1 MIDADLERRLE
12 RLRLTQ
18 VGLSG
23 STCPASGSSIDTARA
38 WRELQLLRDRRGRSR
53 RGWLVVVAAAAAA
66 AVAVAVPALAYVGPH
81 SKGPTLPGTRSHS
94 PSPAPSPRSY
104 PSAVVARI
112 KLGGVSTVVQDGTRA
127 WAVRGGRPTRSGHF
141 TTQLVGID
149 LRTNT
154 IALRKTVGP
163 FQSAV
168 AAGGGR
174 VWLTTAA
181 GEAKGQIERLDPA
194 TGRVIATLHLPA
206 GRCYYATYA
215 SGSLWATCAAGGA
228 ATEFFRIDPA
238 TGHVRGRVGPVR
250 DTAKACQWWMQSPPC
265 PIRQIAV
272 ARAAVWYISGNLG
285 LRGVVGVGGRERNI
299 TVNVRDYPV
308 GFDYHAQSLVAAQGF
323 IWALTEDESMA
334 QIDPAT
340 GQVVRTYTYR
350 TYDPSYQAALSFFA
364 VGHGSLWFAE
374 WPAKVL
380 RVSLATGRP
389 VSQVSAFT
397 PNLCR
402 YGCGEIYSTSSAI
415 WVPAGH
421 MLIRINPAKLPG

>member
-18 VGLSG
+18 AGLSG
-23 STCPASGSSIDTARA
+23 STCPASGYSIDTARA
-38 WRELQLLRDRRGRSR
+38 WRDFQLLRDRRNRNR
-53 RGWLVVVAAAAAA
+53 RRWLGVAAAAAA
-66 AVAVAVPALAYVGPH
+66 ASVAAAVPALAHVGPQ
-81 SKGPTLPGTRSHS
+81 SKGPTLPGARSHS
-94 PSPAPSPRSY
+94 PSPATSLRSY
-104 PSAVVARI
+104 PRAVVARI
-112 KLGGVSTVVQDGTRA
+112 KLGGVSMMVQDGTRA
-127 WAVRGGRPTRSGHF
+127 WAIRGGRPTRSGHF
-141 TTQLVGID
+141 TTQLVGIE

-163 FQSAV
+163 FQSTV
-168 AAGGGR
+168 AAGGGG

-238 TGHVRGRVGPVR
+238 TGQVRGRIGPVR
-250 DTAKACQWWMQSPPC
+250 DTAKACEWWMQSPPC

-272 ARAAVWYISGNLG
+272 ARDAVWYISGNLG
-285 LRGVVGVGGRERNI
+285 LNGVVGVGRREQNI
-299 TVNVRDYPV
+299 TVNVHDYPV
-308 GFDYHAQSLVAAQGF
+308 GFDYHAQSLVSAGGF
-323 IWALTEDESMA
+323 IWVLTEDESVA
-334 QIDPAT
+334 KIDPAT

-364 VGHGSLWFAE
+364 VGHRSLWFAE
-374 WPAKVL
+374 WPGKVL

-389 VSQVSAFT
+389 ASQVSALT
-397 PNLCR
+397 PDLCR
-402 YGCGEIYSTSSAI
+402 YGCGQIYSTSSAI

-421 MLIRINPAKLPG
+421 LLIRIDPARLPG